1 MKKFIIGN
9 ALLLTIIILGTFL
22 RIIFINSDPSS
33 MYGDELTMVGDMY
46 SILHTGKDQL
56 GNFMPLTFPM
66 GAGRPGG
73 YIYFS
78 LPFVLLFGPTPLGV
92 RSLSLLSG
100 VGLII
105 VMFFLGKRLVNKQ
118 VGLFAALI
126 TAFSPWDISLSRGGF
141 EAHFALFLSVL
152 GIYGLIEATQR
163 RWWYI
168 ISALSF
174 ALAIHTYPT
183 YKMTLPLFLLVY
195 GYFLFPK
202 HKSLLSLKNNYLFLS
217 IGILVI
223 AIILAI
229 IQTFSAGSESR
240 FTSINIFARDDLKQ
254 SILQKINTQRNLSDE
269 ALFLKPVFHNKLIE
283 YGLVLEES
291 YIKNLSPEFLF
302 LHGDNNPRHNPGTMG
317 ELFLADMILLFIGLG
332 YLWSTKIK
340 TYFNSS
346 HQLLILLS
354 LWVLIAPIP
363 TALLLEQH
371 ALRDSFLLPP
381 LILLS
386 AIGLHGI
393 MKFSKNMRIL
403 FLILCGAMF
412 IFQFFIWSEKV
423 YFLATNEFSR
433 FWAYPAKQ
441 AVEVINQEKSKY
453 DYVILSD
460 RLDNSEFAY
469 QVYNTIDPKV
479 VIQKNSHKDNL
490 LGREFKQYDNV
501 YVGFIPESEVVNTM
515 NTLNGSVLYI
525 GSIYEKISGAQIEQ
539 VTGLDNLPAFI
550 VIRKER

>member
-202 HKSLLSLKNNYLFLS
+202 HKSLLSLKNNYL
-217 IGILVI
+217 
-223 AIILAI
+223 
-229 IQTFSAGSESR
+229 
-240 FTSINIFARDDLKQ
+240 N
-254 SILQKINTQRNLSDE
+254 
-269 ALFLKPVFHNKLIE
+269 
-283 YGLVLEES
+283 
-291 YIKNLSPEFLF
+291 
-302 LHGDNNPRHNPGTMG
+302 
-317 ELFLADMILLFIGLG
+317 
-332 YLWSTKIK
+332 
-340 TYFNSS
+340 
-346 HQLLILLS
+346 
-354 LWVLIAPIP
+354 
-363 TALLLEQH
+363 
-371 ALRDSFLLPP
+371 
-381 LILLS
+381 
-386 AIGLHGI
+386 
-393 MKFSKNMRIL
+393 
-403 FLILCGAMF
+403 
-412 IFQFFIWSEKV
+412 
-423 YFLATNEFSR
+423 
-433 FWAYPAKQ
+433 
-441 AVEVINQEKSKY
+441 
-453 DYVILSD
+453 
-460 RLDNSEFAY
+460 
-469 QVYNTIDPKV
+469 
-479 VIQKNSHKDNL
+479 
-490 LGREFKQYDNV
+490 
-501 YVGFIPESEVVNTM
+501 
-515 NTLNGSVLYI
+515 
-525 GSIYEKISGAQIEQ
+525 
-539 VTGLDNLPAFI
+539 
-550 VIRKER
+550 